1 MPDSTT
7 NALTLPATTLCLAL
21 LASSSVSDVIVVDH
35 EGAGDFSTIAAG
47 VAAASDGDTVLI
59 KAGTYFESTLELSG
73 NLTIEGELG
82 PDQLPAVTIDSQG
95 SWHLRFLPGTDEME
109 LRNLRLTGSRETSS
123 SCFHSSPTMV
133 NCTFVDN
140 GPLKPAEFDLGGAFY
155 NLNGAP
161 VFIDCRFI
169 ENRGGFGGGFA
180 TWESGPDPAP
190 AFHPRF
196 ERCTFRGNI
205 AQHGGAMANL
215 RSNPTL
221 IDCLFEE
228 NTSLNSGGA
237 IVNDGFDPPDFWI
250 SRPTIMNCEFTGNT
264 AAVGG
269 GAIMNQGTSVSTLIG
284 CTFQD
289 NVAGS
294 GGAVMSD
301 ENSSA
306 VLTDT
311 IACGNLPDQITG
323 TWQDDG
329 DNSIT
334 PECDSPCPADL
345 NGDQTVDGADLTLL
359 LSAWGQGNTDVDLD
373 QNGLVNGADLTIL
386 LSFWGGCLG

>member
-250 SRPTIMNCEFTGNT
+250 SRPTIMTCEFTGNT

-269 GAIMNQGTSVSTLIG
+269 GAIMNQGTSVSTLIE

-306 VLTDT
+306 VLIDT

-334 PECDSPCPADL
+334 PECESPCPADL
-345 NGDQTVDGADLTLL
+345 NGDQTIDGADLTLL
-359 LSAWGQGNTDVDLD
+359 LSAWNQQNADVDLD
-373 QNGLVNGADLTIL
+373 QNGLVDGADLTIL
-386 LSFWGGCLG
+386 LSFWGECLG